1 MSKQKRSKEKKT
13 SKKNTHTET
22 RMFKHYVDSS
32 IQQMKRKKQ
41 KKSRLGQV
49 RGDAA
54 GFVRNS
60 CDAAKKS
67 RARDHSIPNPENL
80 TAGSPR

>member
-13 SKKNTHTET
+13 SKKTHTET

-54 GFVRNS
+54 GFVRIS

-67 RARDHSIPNPENL
+67 RARDQSIPNPENL